1 MKTCAASWEPDA
13 VETYA
18 YKVRDRGGK
27 LLEGTLEADSQ
38 QLLIGKLRSMG
49 YMPIDIQH
57 QNQAAMSR
65 DMHIPFLSSRVK
77 LKDVAVMSRQ
87 FATMINSGLAL
98 LRALNILAEQT
109 ESKPLAAIINQ
120 VRIDVEKGSSLS
132 AALARHPKAFSRLYV
147 AMVRAGEV
155 GGALD
160 SVLLRLAETIEKQVE
175 LRRKVKSAM
184 TYPVV
189 VMVLVLLIVTAMLLF
204 IIPMFKGLYKELGGT
219 LPLPTL
225 ILLQISTIVRTFWYL
240 IFGSGF
246 GVFWGFRRWIKT
258 DKGRQRWD
266 AIKLKIPVMGLLVRK
281 TALAR
286 FSRTLSALVRSGVPI
301 LESLDIVAETSGNHV
316 VSVAVLD
323 TQFAVKSGEPM
334 SQRLERHPVFPPMV
348 VQMMAVGE
356 ETGALDEMLD
366 KIADFYDQEVE
377 ATVEALTSLIEPL
390 LIVVMGAA
398 VGGMVISLYLP
409 MFNIIKLIK

>member
-1 MKTCAASWEPDA
+1 VA
-13 VETYA
+13 ETYA

-49 YMPIDIQH
+49 YMPIDIQQ

-65 DMHIPFLSSRVK
+65 DLSIPFFSTRVK

-87 FATMINSGLAL
+87 FATMIDSGLAL

-109 ESKPLAAIINQ
+109 ESKPLATIVNL

-155 GGALD
+155 GGVLD
-160 SVLLRLAETIEKQVE
+160 TVLLRLAETIEKQVE
-175 LRRKVKSAM
+175 LRRKVRSAM
-184 TYPVV
+184 TYPIV

-204 IIPMFKGLYKELGGT
+204 IIPMFKGLYKDLGGT

-225 ILLQISTIVRTFWYL
+225 VLLQASSILRTFWYM
-240 IFGSGF
+240 IGGAMFGA
-246 GVFWGFRRWIKT
+246 VWGFKRWIAT
-258 DKGRQRWD
+258 DGGRNRWD
-266 AIKLKIPVMGLLVRK
+266 TIKLKLPVMGLLVRK

-301 LESLDIVAETSGNHV
+301 LESLDIVADTAGNHV

-323 TQFAVKSGEPM
+323 TQLAVKSGEPM

-390 LIVVMGAA
+390 LIVVMGGA
-398 VGGMVISLYLP
+398 VGSMVISLYLP

>member
-1 MKTCAASWEPDA
+1 VA
-13 VETYA
+13 ETYA

-27 LLEGTLEADSQ
+27 LLEGTLEADNQ

-49 YMPIDIQH
+49 YMPIDIQQ
-57 QNQAAMSR
+57 QNTATMSKELK
-65 DMHIPFLSSRVK
+65 IPFVGNRVK

-109 ESKPLAAIINQ
+109 ESRPLAAIINQ

-155 GGALD
+155 GGVLD

-175 LRRKVKSAM
+175 LRRKVRSAM
-184 TYPVV
+184 TYPIV

-219 LPLPTL
+219 LPLPTM
-225 ILLQISTIVRTFWYL
+225 ILLDISSIVRTFWYL
-240 IFGSGF
+240 IFGSMF
-246 GVFWGFRRWIKT
+246 GAVWGFRKWVKT
-258 DKGRQRWD
+258 DRGRKRWD
-266 AIKLKIPVMGLLVRK
+266 VIKLKLPVVGLLTK
-281 TALAR
+281 KSALAR

-301 LESLDIVAETSGNHV
+301 LESLDIVAETSGNNV
-316 VSVAVLD
+316 VSIAVLD
-323 TQFAVKSGEPM
+323 TQLAVKSGEPM

-390 LIVVMGAA
+390 LIVVMGAC

>member
-1 MKTCAASWEPDA
+1 MA
-13 VETYA
+13 ETYA

-38 QLLIGKLRSMG
+38 TLLIGKLRSMG
-49 YMPIDIQH
+49 YMPIDIQ
-57 QNQAAMSR
+57 QQGAPGMSR
-65 DMHIPFLSSRVK
+65 ELHIPFLANRVK
-77 LKDVAVMSRQ
+77 VKDVAVMSRQ
-87 FATMINSGLAL
+87 FATMINSGLSL

-109 ESKPLAAIINQ
+109 ESKSLAGIINQ

-147 AMVRAGEV
+147 AMVRAGEI

-175 LRRKVKSAM
+175 LRRKVRSAM

-204 IIPMFKGLYKELGGT
+204 IIPMFKGIYTELGGT
-219 LPLPTL
+219 LPAPTRIL
-225 ILLQISTIVRTFWYL
+225 IGVSTVIRKFWYL
-240 IFGSGF
+240 IFGVEF
-246 GVFWGFRRWIKT
+246 GAVWGFRRWIAT
-258 DKGRQRWD
+258 ERGRGRWD
-266 AIKLKIPVMGLLVRK
+266 IIKLKIPVMGLLTRK

-316 VSVAVLD
+316 VASAVLD
-323 TQFAVKSGEPM
+323 TQAAVKAGEPM
-334 SQRLERHPVFPPMV
+334 SHRLEQHPVFPPMV